1 MTGYAAAWERL
12 RVFRRRF
19 LLVWLGSVPVW
30 FAVTY
35 LGFLLTK
42 SFVVGW
48 VAAASVMILFVVT
61 GIRFQSFPCPRCGEP
76 FFGRRGW
83 FLGLPWASNNVFRR
97 TCGFCG
103 LRKYAE
109 A

>member
-1 MTGYAAAWERL
+1 MSGYSAAWERL
-12 RVFRRRF
+12 RRFRRQF
-19 LLVWLGSVPVW
+19 LWAWLGYVPIGFGV
-30 FAVTY
+30 AY
-35 LGFLLTK
+35 LGFLVTR

-48 VAAASVMILFVVT
+48 IAAVALMLLFLAI

-76 FFGRRGW
+76 FFGRRGT
-83 FLGLPWASNNVFRR
+83 FFGLPWASNNVFRR
-97 TCGFCG
+97 TCGSCG